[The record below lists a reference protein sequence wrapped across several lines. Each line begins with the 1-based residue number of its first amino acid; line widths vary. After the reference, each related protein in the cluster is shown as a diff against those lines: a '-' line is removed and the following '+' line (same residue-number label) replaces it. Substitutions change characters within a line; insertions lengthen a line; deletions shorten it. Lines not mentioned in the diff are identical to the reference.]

1 MEMESI
7 LTSIKKMLGLT
18 AEYTHFDPELI
29 MHINSAFT
37 DLHQLG
43 VGPSE
48 GFVIEDD
55 LSVWT
60 DFIPNITK
68 LQSVKSYIY
77 LKVKLL
83 FDNSTLT
90 SAVMASMERQ
100 IKEYEWRLNVD
111 AESNGEGENQNGE

>member
-90 SAVMASMERQ
+90 SAVIASMERQ
-100 IKEYEWRLNVD
+100 IKEYEWRLNVA